1 MITDRTPAERL
12 AAALTACHDAAYSV
26 AFRVGL
32 DAVDRFAA
40 EIVGDRK
47 PSKRQTVAIRGA
59 FLALSSAVR
68 VAADLQ
74 LVGGRYE
81 PALLS
86 HACGERLRE
95 MAKERCAETLTRLGG
110 AK

>member
-1 MITDRTPAERL
+1 MTADRAPAERL
-12 AAALTACHDAAYSV
+12 ADALTACHDAAYTV
-26 AFRVGL
+26 AFRAGL
-32 DAVDRFAA
+32 DAVDRFAS

-59 FLALSSAVR
+59 FLALSSAAR
-68 VAADLQ
+68 TAADLQ